1 MIDPTIEAGYH
12 VQKSSRLMDG
22 RRTPEA
28 PREILSRMKAG
39 ILAEAFGKSLPDSLK
54 APEDSG
60 DEADLAREER
70 SRDLSLLLTSRSK
83 QKLQAF
89 EDALKKVEEG
99 TYGICEECDE
109 PIGPG
114 RLKAMPLAKLCVAC
128 QSTLEKEPKP
138 PRTQEGLLFSDEEG

>member
-1 MIDPTIEAGYH
+1 MIDPTIESGYGARNT
-12 VQKSSRLMDG
+12 SRFIDG
-22 RRTPEA
+22 GRTDEG
-28 PREILSRMKAG
+28 PREILSRMKAE
-39 ILAEAFGKSLPDSLK
+39 IFSEAFGKSLPDSLK

-83 QKLQAF
+83 QKLQAL
-89 EDALKKVEEG
+89 EAALEKVKEG

-109 PIGPG
+109 PIGAG

-128 QSTLEKEPKP
+128 QSTLEKEPKI
-138 PRTQEGLLFSDEEG
+138 RQTQEGPLFSGEEE